1 LRHADKGAG
10 SASRDALAAAAD
22 LSDRKHE
29 DFGRS
34 SGTPA
39 RAADMRAAIF
49 INHVLDNLL
58 RYAAIDTPALRLPMR

>member
-1 LRHADKGAG
+1 VDDKAG
-10 SASRDALAAAAD
+10 SKYCDEHAATAD

-39 RAADMRAAIF
+39 QPACAAQSALTTSLEFSRDAADAMKRTTTQ
-49 INHVLDNLL
+49 
-58 RYAAIDTPALRLPMR
+58 R